1 MKLRRVLFHIHLYT
15 GLVVGLLLSLTG
27 LTGSLLVFSHEI
39 DAWLYPQLL
48 HSRPVAPGQVIIPPD
63 QVLQAIRE
71 QEPKATVQFLA
82 PPRKPDGVY
91 QAYLKGG
98 RRAQVDPYSGALLG
112 VRSPT
117 GHPVGFLFDLH
128 TKLLSGD
135 NGEQVVGVGGL
146 LLLLLGVT
154 GVYLWWPKKGLR
166 EGLTVQWQGSWK
178 RVNWD
183 LHRVGGVLVVV
194 FLSLIAL
201 TGATLVWSQPVTDC
215 TYRITNTPPRP
226 KLASRPR
233 PGKEPLPLADLDSRA
248 DAVLPGAQT
257 TRITLAAKPTATVV
271 IRKKFPRELHPNG
284 MILRAYDAAAA
295 LLLEGTYYSTGGGFV
310 ASEAQLLRPSENDR
324 ITAGTAVPYPF
335 GSAEE
340 LLEMC
345 EDAGLGIAELVL
357 ANEDTLRPR
366 EETEAGLDRIAEA
379 MDACIDRGLVQE
391 GILPGGLQVHRR
403 APGLWRSLQANPQSN
418 EREQLFDWLN
428 CYAMA
433 VNEENAAGGRVVTA
447 PTNGAAGIIP
457 AVMRFYCENEGEA
470 CQDRRRRFLL
480 TAGAI
485 GLLYKQRASISG
497 AEMGCQGEVGVACS
511 MAAGGLAAVW
521 GASPAQVACAAEIGM
536 EHNLGLTC
544 DPVGGLVQVPCIE
557 RNAIGAVKAVNAAR
571 LALHRSEANTCVSLD
586 QVIETMRQTGLDMS
600 SKYKETSQGG
610 LAVNVIEC

>member
-284 MILRAYDAAAA
+284 MSSVYLDQYSGQVLRVENA
-295 LLLEGTYYSTGGGFV
+295 LQAPAGPRLLNLRYPLHIGQFGGPVMRAVYVLVGLTPAFLFVTGCLMWWNRYWVPRCRRALRQTEGT
-310 ASEAQLLRPSENDR
+310 AAPLEQLRPEKD
-324 ITAGTAVPYPF
+324 
-335 GSAEE
+335 
-340 LLEMC
+340 
-345 EDAGLGIAELVL
+345 
-357 ANEDTLRPR
+357 
-366 EETEAGLDRIAEA
+366 
-379 MDACIDRGLVQE
+379 
-391 GILPGGLQVHRR
+391 LQ
-403 APGLWRSLQANPQSN
+403 
-418 EREQLFDWLN
+418 
-428 CYAMA
+428 
-433 VNEENAAGGRVVTA
+433 
-447 PTNGAAGIIP
+447 
-457 AVMRFYCENEGEA
+457 
-470 CQDRRRRFLL
+470 
-480 TAGAI
+480 
-485 GLLYKQRASISG
+485 
-497 AEMGCQGEVGVACS
+497 
-511 MAAGGLAAVW
+511 
-521 GASPAQVACAAEIGM
+521 
-536 EHNLGLTC
+536 
-544 DPVGGLVQVPCIE
+544 
-557 RNAIGAVKAVNAAR
+557 
-571 LALHRSEANTCVSLD
+571 
-586 QVIETMRQTGLDMS
+586 
-600 SKYKETSQGG
+600 
-610 LAVNVIEC
+610 